1 MEKHSRVCAH
11 IDLDAV
17 LFNAES
23 IYQNIDPNS
32 KIMAVIKTDGYG
44 HGAVEIARELE
55 HLDYIY
61 GYGVATV
68 EEGIIL
74 RKKGMRK
81 PILILGYVFR
91 EHYYDVVKYDIAPA
105 VFTIDMARDLSNA
118 AIVANKNCKIH
129 LAVDT
134 GMGRI
139 GFDLVADKE
148 KAFEEMKQLL
158 ELPNLRFTGLYSH
171 FPAADSFDEFSVQY
185 TEKQIELFNEAYDY
199 LTRYGFDFKIVH
211 GQNSAGILRKLN
223 GRFNAMRAGI
233 ILYGMCP
240 SDSLA
245 GGDLTP
251 VMEIKTVVTHVKDI
265 KKDQYVGYG
274 LNFKAE
280 MPMTV
285 ATVAIGYADGLPRFL
300 KKKDYTMNING
311 VDYPLI
317 AVCMDQCMLDV
328 TFGNVKIG
336 DEVVAMGG
344 TGAQNFDRIAKMT
357 GTINY
362 EIPCGIQ
369 RRVPKVFMEDDKV
382 VFVENN
388 ME

>member
-1 MEKHSRVCAH
+1 MNLPEKHCWAKISLKALRDNFNFIKNSFNMPFYV
-11 IDLDAV
+11 V
-17 LFNAES
+17 LKA
-23 IYQNIDPNS
+23 
-32 KIMAVIKTDGYG
+32 DGYG
-44 HGAVEIARELE
+44 HGARYLAK
-55 HLDYIY
+55 IY
-61 GYGVATV
+61 EEMGAFGVAV
-68 EEGIIL
+68 SCYAEAMEIRSSGVKL
-74 RKKGMRK
+74 
-81 PILILGYVFR
+81 PILILGYTSPGKATQLS
-91 EHYYDVVKYDIAPA
+91 KYQITQTVHSLEYAKQLQQQSLYP
-105 VFTIDMARDLSNA
+105 ID
-118 AIVANKNCKIH
+118 CH
-129 LAVDT
+129 LKLDT

-171 FPAADSFDEFSVQY
+171 FPAADSFEEEAVLY

-300 KKKDYTMNING
+300 KNKDYTMNING

-388 ME
+388 MA

>member
-1 MEKHSRVCAH
+1 MNLPEKHCWAKISLKALRDNFNFIKNSFGMPFYV
-11 IDLDAV
+11 V
-17 LFNAES
+17 LKA
-23 IYQNIDPNS
+23 
-32 KIMAVIKTDGYG
+32 DGYG
-44 HGAVEIARELE
+44 HGARYLAK
-55 HLDYIY
+55 IY
-61 GYGVATV
+61 EEMGAFGVAV
-68 EEGIIL
+68 SCYAEAMEIRSSGVKL
-74 RKKGMRK
+74 
-81 PILILGYVFR
+81 PILILGYTSP
-91 EHYYDVVKYDIAPA
+91 EKATQLSKYQITQTVHSLEYAKQLQQQSLYP
-105 VFTIDMARDLSNA
+105 ID
-118 AIVANKNCKIH
+118 CH
-129 LAVDT
+129 LKLDT

-171 FPAADSFDEFSVQY
+171 FPAADSFEEEAVLY

-223 GRFNAMRAGI
+223 GHFNAMRAGI

-265 KKDQYVGYG
+265 KEGQYVGYG

-388 ME
+388 MA